1 MKIKLRNIIPAPLPR
16 SLISDSLIWGK
27 DYTFDEG
34 ESILAYAPSGK
45 GKSTLL
51 HIIYGLRQD
60 FSGELVLGEKLS
72 QKSNLSAWKHARC
85 CQLSIMFQD
94 MRLFPHL
101 TAQENLALLPVLSSD
116 IPPVEEMCERLEILN
131 LLDQKVGK
139 LSHGQR
145 QRIALV
151 RSLRKP
157 FRWLLLDEPFS
168 HLDPA
173 NTELAVKLIEE
184 IRIINHAGLIIT
196 SLQKESPLKCMHQ
209 LNL

>member
-1 MKIKLRNIIPAPLPR
+1 
-16 SLISDSLIWGK
+16 
-27 DYTFDEG
+27 
-34 ESILAYAPSGK
+34 
-45 GKSTLL
+45 
-51 HIIYGLRQD
+51 
-60 FSGELVLGEKLS
+60 
-72 QKSNLSAWKHARC
+72 
-85 CQLSIMFQD
+85 MFQD

-116 IPPVEEMCERLEILN
+116 IPPVEEMCERLEILD

-168 HLDPA
+168 R
-173 NTELAVKLIEE
+173 AVLQI
-184 IRIINHAGLIIT
+184 L
-196 SLQKESPLKCMHQ
+196 SLR
-209 LNL
+209 